1 MAGDDDQTVTRDVHR
16 THGDAVHVEAVD
28 HRADELV
35 HRAPEILC
43 SRVEPTHRA
52 LRLCEDEA
60 PVGQGYADVV
70 DGEAGLAPDG
80 VDVDRRFQPESRCG
94 VADGLRR
101 PPREHL
107 GLEHETARGT
117 GSSGRRIR
125 RLTGCRVRHVL
136 DLGFHPVLNVRTA
149 TMAPHEHGVPGV
161 SAAGALHHMAAPVPG
176 APTSTLDPL
185 PPPTFRSC
193 RTGRM

>member
-1 MAGDDDQTVTRDVHR
+1 MGHLLAQQLLSAGERVLDVQPKLGARVRLLAAGDTNKNDPDDARSV
-16 THGDAVHVEAVD
+16 AVA
-28 HRADELV
+28 
-35 HRAPEILC
+35 
-43 SRVEPTHRA
+43 A
-52 LRLCEDEA
+52 LRS
-60 PVGQGYADVV
+60 
-70 DGEAGLAPDG
+70 AGVREVRPD
-80 VDVDRRFQPESRCG
+80 DH
-94 VADGLRR
+94 ADGLRR

-161 SAAGALHHMAAPVPG
+161 SAAGAFHHMAAPVPG

-185 PPPTFRSC
+185 PPLTFRSC